1 MGENVKLSKTQQ
13 EVLDLMK
20 GGTTAYCMKGLH
32 YYWWL
37 DVPRHRHVTK
47 TIEKLLKLG
56 LIKITQDDWRG
67 SIAKYHEPS

>member
-20 GGTTAYCMKGLH
+20 SGTIAYCMKGMH

-37 DVPRHRHVTK
+37 DVPRHRHVTR

-56 LIKITQDDWRG
+56 LIKKTQDNWHS
-67 SIAKYHEPS
+67 SIAKYVKP